1 MSEERTLGMEI
12 VESGQFEEQ
21 TLRTQIRVREKEF
34 DTVYC
39 YFYFYD
45 YHINML

>member
-21 TLRTQIRVREKEF
+21 TLRTQIRVRERESDK
-34 DTVYC
+34 VYC